1 MSDLLRPGADR
12 ADSLID
18 DAALLAAMVHI
29 ENGWLAVLVAA
40 GVAPRAAAS
49 NLSDLVSADDIATL
63 SAQAEASGNP
73 VIPLVGMLR
82 ARLADQNPT
91 ASRWL
96 HRGLTSQDVLDTAL
110 MLCSRAVLD
119 HVMVEVHRQV
129 VALADLAAR
138 HRDAVLPGRTLTQ
151 YAVPIT
157 FGYKAATWLS
167 AVLDAADDLVLVRQN
182 LPAQVG
188 GAAGTAAATTELA
201 AIAGL
206 TDPAGV
212 AVTLSGALA
221 DQVGLSKHVQW
232 HTTRRPLTRLADA
245 LVAATD
251 AWGRIANDVL
261 VLSRPEIGELSE
273 GTGGPSS
280 TMAHKHNPVLSVL
293 IRSAALSAPML
304 GAQLHLAASQ
314 AVDERP
320 DGAWHAEWVP
330 QRTLAL
336 ACAVAAGQTT
346 DLLGGL
352 VVHADRMAE
361 NASAGAADLLTE
373 RAAMRDLAGAEP
385 LDGDVAHYLGAT
397 RLFVTAVLDR
407 AEQFAK
413 DLS

>member
-1 MSDLLRPGADR
+1 VTPNAE
-12 ADSLID
+12 
-18 DAALLAAMVHI
+18 LAADQLAAVVHDTGAARVI
-29 ENGWLAVLVAA
+29 APAGSGKTRVLTERFRLLVDRGWSPRSITAVAYNV
-40 GVAPRAAAS
+40 RAK
-49 NLSDLVSADDIATL
+49 DT
-63 SAQAEASGNP
+63 
-73 VIPLVGMLR
+73 MR

-221 DQVGLSKHVQW
+221 DQVGLSKHVPW
-232 HTTRRPLTRLADA
+232 PTTRRPLTWLA
-245 LVAATD
+245 
-251 AWGRIANDVL
+251 
-261 VLSRPEIGELSE
+261 
-273 GTGGPSS
+273 
-280 TMAHKHNPVLSVL
+280 
-293 IRSAALSAPML
+293 
-304 GAQLHLAASQ
+304 
-314 AVDERP
+314 
-320 DGAWHAEWVP
+320 
-330 QRTLAL
+330 
-336 ACAVAAGQTT
+336 
-346 DLLGGL
+346 
-352 VVHADRMAE
+352 
-361 NASAGAADLLTE
+361 E
-373 RAAMRDLAGAEP
+373 RASRWSRTPGTAG
-385 LDGDVAHYLGAT
+385 
-397 RLFVTAVLDR
+397 
-407 AEQFAK
+407 
-413 DLS
+413 